1 MKKNKDC
8 SVKQPSFEPRQSTRI
23 STRVEADNDQWTEFL
38 TIIDLLNPRTNSYE
52 LQIRSFFESK
62 ATEKKVWDEPPSGA
76 KNVVWAS
83 EEAKKMAQ
91 EQMKDLKAVGTLPR
105 NGQKE
110 DRGTIKVPVRYPYS
124 GSLSEIIAEHLQP
137 EP

>member
-62 ATEKKVWDEPPSGA
+62 ATEKKVWGEPPSGA

-91 EQMKDLKAVGTLPR
+91 EQMKGTHLS
-105 NGQKE
+105 K
-110 DRGTIKVPVRYPYS
+110 YP
-124 GSLSEIIAEHLQP
+124 LRA
-137 EP
+137 